1 MTEEPEET
9 PVAPTPRELRRC
21 GRLAYRELLRAG
33 ERGMFLRELLE
44 ALPHTPGV
52 VRASLRM
59 LEREGMVKRVGER
72 YYTSAALRSRPLAA
86 RMQGRIRTVEVEKVY
101 SGFAVVVVDDRF
113 RARLEPATYNG
124 PRELIRKGSRFR
136 ARATVARIGGK
147 TTLLVHDVV
156 QAE

>member
-1 MTEEPEET
+1 
-9 PVAPTPRELRRC
+9 
-21 GRLAYRELLRAG
+21 
-33 ERGMFLRELLE
+33 
-44 ALPHTPGV
+44 
-52 VRASLRM
+52 VRASLRI
-59 LEREGMVKRVGER
+59 LEREGLVKRVGER

-86 RMQGRIRTVEVEKVY
+86 RVQGRIRTVEVEKVY

-113 RARLEPATYNG
+113 RARLEPSTYNG

-136 ARATVARIGGK
+136 ARVTVARIGGR